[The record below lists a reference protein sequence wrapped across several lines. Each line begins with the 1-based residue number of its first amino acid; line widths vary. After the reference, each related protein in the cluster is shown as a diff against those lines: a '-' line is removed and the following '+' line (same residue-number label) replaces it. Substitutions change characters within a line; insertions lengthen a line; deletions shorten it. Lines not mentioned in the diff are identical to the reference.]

1 MEHREGG
8 GESREQKGCGVTDS
22 AITLT
27 IPSKTV
33 LSSIYIQK
41 KSESPYYMSSV
52 TLFS

>member
-27 IPSKTV
+27 IPSKNCFIFH
-33 LSSIYIQK
+33 LYPK